1 MTSVQRKSPRRRGP
15 NLLAIIIGASVIVA
29 LGGLAAAFHEEKVSA
44 SNAEQSI
51 GTTSTETTPPSTLEI
66 SFAAPTVK
74 AKAYK

>member
-1 MTSVQRKSPRRRGP
+1 
-15 NLLAIIIGASVIVA
+15 
-29 LGGLAAAFHEEKVSA
+29 VSA
-44 SNAEQSI
+44 SIAEQSI